1 MLDPAGRLALPAD
14 HGKGGAMSQISVTVN
29 GHPYKIAC
37 DDGQEPRIRRLA
49 QYVDARVGEFVKR
62 VGQVG
67 EARLLLLA
75 ALVIADE
82 LSDANEA
89 LAQEQS
95 RGRAAE
101 TAAEDAVETAA
112 GGIHG
117 LAQRIEAIAARLER
131 P

>member
-1 MLDPAGRLALPAD
+1 
-14 HGKGGAMSQISVTVN
+14 MSQVAVTVN
-29 GHPYKIAC
+29 GRPYKIAC

-49 QYVDARVGEFVKR
+49 QYVDARVGEFVKS

-89 LAQEQS
+89 LQQEQS
-95 RGRAAE
+95 RARAAE
-101 TAAEDAVETAA
+101 YEAADAEDAAA
-112 GGIHG
+112 HGIHG
-117 LAQRIEAIAARLER
+117 IAQRIETLASRLES

>member
-1 MLDPAGRLALPAD
+1 
-14 HGKGGAMSQISVTVN
+14 MSQVLVTVN

-82 LSDANEA
+82 LSDTNEA
-89 LAQEQS
+89 LEQEQS
-95 RGRAAE
+95 RYRAAE
-101 TAAEDAVETAA
+101 TEAGDAAATAA
-112 GGIHG
+112 GGIHSM
-117 LAQRIEAIAARLER
+117 AQRIEAIAARLES

>member
-1 MLDPAGRLALPAD
+1 V
-14 HGKGGAMSQISVTVN
+14 SQISVMVN
-29 GHPYKIAC
+29 GRSYKIAC

-49 QYVDARVGEFVKR
+49 HYVDARVGEFIGNL
-62 VGQVG
+62 GQVG

-89 LAQEQS
+89 LAQEKS
-95 RGRAAE
+95 LARAAASEADGE
-101 TAAEDAVETAA
+101 TEAAADAIQ
-112 GGIHG
+112 GI
-117 LAQRIEAIAARLER
+117 AQRIEAIAVRIES

>member
-1 MLDPAGRLALPAD
+1 
-14 HGKGGAMSQISVTVN
+14 MSQVSVTIN
-29 GHPYKIAC
+29 SRPYNIAC

-49 QYVDARVGEFVKR
+49 QYVDARVGEFAR
-62 VGQVG
+62 SLGQVG

-89 LAQEQS
+89 LAQEKS
-95 RGRAAE
+95 RARAAAAE
-101 TAAEDAVETAA
+101 ADGEAATAAAA
-112 GGIHG
+112 IHG
-117 LAQRIEAIAARLER
+117 LAQRIEGLAARLES

>member
-1 MLDPAGRLALPAD
+1 
-14 HGKGGAMSQISVTVN
+14 MSQVGVTVN
-29 GHPYKIAC
+29 GRPYKITC

-49 QYVDARVGEFVKR
+49 QYVDARIGEFVKSI
-62 VGQVG
+62 GQVG

-89 LAQEQS
+89 LQQERS
-95 RGRAAE
+95 RVRAAE
-101 TAAEDAVETAA
+101 AEAAEAADAAA
-112 GGIHG
+112 SGVHGI
-117 LAQRIEAIAARLER
+117 AQRIEALAARLET

>member
-1 MLDPAGRLALPAD
+1 MG
-14 HGKGGAMSQISVTVN
+14 QVSVTVN

-49 QYVDARVGEFVKR
+49 QYVDARVGEFVKN

-89 LAQEQS
+89 SQREQG
-95 RGRAAE
+95 RHRAAE
-101 TAAEDAVETAA
+101 AAADDAVAVAA

-117 LAQRIEAIAARLER
+117 IAQRIETRAAGSDH